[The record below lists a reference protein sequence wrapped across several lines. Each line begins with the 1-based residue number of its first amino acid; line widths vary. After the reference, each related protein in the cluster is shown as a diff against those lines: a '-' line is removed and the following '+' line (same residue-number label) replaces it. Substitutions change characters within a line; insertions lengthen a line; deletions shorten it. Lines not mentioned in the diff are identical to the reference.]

1 MGFVSVGRTK
11 LPHLSPNRVVGGAA
25 NLAKWLANGVLRP
38 RWTLGGEEGARP
50 ADRPAS
56 DPAGSRGAACNLG
69 CYQARLTLSG
79 VALRRAIIAARAL
92 PRAHGRAGISDLEVS
107 TTDLINRLCFFI
119 SALLSACCGAMWA
132 LHHFMCKVVCAMPL
146 FSSFNAAPVG
156 RKGCFLNFGVTR
168 CATIHVRLP
177 TTEGRALWL
186 RKSRVFAPDGRQS
199 RRFGLIVHKCGR
211 NQAHIKA

>member
-1 MGFVSVGRTK
+1 MASSGQDG
-11 LPHLSPNRVVGGAA
+11 P
-25 NLAKWLANGVLRP
+25 LAE
-38 RWTLGGEEGARP
+38 EEGARP
-50 ADRPAS
+50 ADRPTS
-56 DPAGSRGAACNLG
+56 DPARSRGAACNLG

-119 SALLSACCGAMWA
+119 SALLSACCRAMWA

-186 RKSRVFAPDGRQS
+186 RKSRVLPRMGGNRGALAGLFTNAGVITRISKPEFCQISMRRRSTAGFGPLLEADSKAAQS
-199 RRFGLIVHKCGR
+199 
-211 NQAHIKA
+211 